1 MVLAVTRSSVDESEQ
16 LREMIDFPK
25 SLNHLA
31 IIMDGNG
38 RWANSRGL
46 VRTQGHKSGINSV
59 REMTTTCAEAGLER
73 LTLYA
78 LSVEN
83 FVKRPR
89 TEVVFL
95 LSLLKRF
102 VVRERS
108 TIMDNNISFDCI
120 GRLDEFPVGVRK
132 EIDKLR
138 DLSASNDGMRLT
150 LALNY
155 GGRTEI
161 TDAVREIALQVAQGE
176 VKPEAIDEAMISRH
190 LYDPAMTDP
199 DLLIRTGGHMRI
211 SNFLL
216 WQVSYSEIFVTDTL
230 WPDFGTED
238 LSVALEDYSN
248 RRRKFGGLIPNS
260 DG

>member
-1 MVLAVTRSSVDESEQ
+1 
-16 LREMIDFPK
+16 MI
-25 SLNHLA
+25 SLPEGLKHLA

-46 VRTQGHKSGINSV
+46 IRTQGHKSGINSV
-59 REMTTTCAEAGLER
+59 RSITTVSAEAGLER

-89 TEVVFL
+89 PEVKFL
-95 LSLLKRF
+95 LGLLKRF
-102 VVRERS
+102 VVRERA

-120 GRLDEFPVGVRK
+120 GRLESFPAGVRR
-132 EIDKLR
+132 EIDALR
-138 DLSASNDGMRLT
+138 DISAGNDGMRLT

-161 TDAVREIALQVAQGE
+161 TDAVREIAVDVARGE
-176 VKPEAIDEAMISRH
+176 IHPQDIDEAMIARN
-190 LYDPAMTDP
+190 LYDPSMTDP
-199 DLLIRTGGHMRI
+199 DLLIRTGGEMRI

-216 WQVSYSEIFVTDTL
+216 WQVSYSEIYVTNTL
-230 WPDFGTED
+230 WPDFDEEH
-238 LSVALEDYSN
+238 LAVAIEDYSN
-248 RRRKFGGLIPNS
+248 RRRKFGGLIPNT
-260 DG
+260 DA